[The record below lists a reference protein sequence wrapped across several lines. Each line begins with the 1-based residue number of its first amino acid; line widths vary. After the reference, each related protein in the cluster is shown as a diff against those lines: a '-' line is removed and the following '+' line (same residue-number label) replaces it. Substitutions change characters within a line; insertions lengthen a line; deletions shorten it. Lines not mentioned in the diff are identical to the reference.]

1 MTEAAEGIIK
11 IVEEVETELKL
22 PKGILREIYDQ
33 ELIQVHRDIRTNYV
47 DKPLRELII
56 KYYNKENEN

>member
-33 ELIQVHRDIRTNYV
+33 ELMQAHRDIRTNYV
-47 DKPLRELII
+47 DKSLRELII